1 MIRTLKF
8 GLRYDPVNSRSTGY
22 HATQQNAA
30 YNVAVDV
37 LNREPNLPKR
47 SGKTTPDAI
56 NKRITAWRQA
66 NRQSADAPYYIHQQG
81 AEEAW
86 EANQRPQQ
94 SRSERLERIAE
105 AIANGEEP
113 KQTTDRPF
121 PVVSASS
128 PSGYAASRP
137 SSGWTSAPYGS
148 SRRRTP
154 AHVHHFATGTT
165 PSTSK

>member
-8 GLRYDPVNSRSTGY
+8 RLRYDPVNSRAIGY

-66 NRQSADAPYYIHQQG
+66 NRQSTDAPYYIHQQG

-86 EANQRPQQ
+86 EANQRLQQ

-121 PVVSASS
+121 PVGSASS
-128 PSGYAASRP
+128 PSGYAASPILKWLDIR
-137 SSGWTSAPYGS
+137 SIRLV
-148 SRRRTP
+148 RRRTT

>member
-8 GLRYDPVNSRSTGY
+8 GRRYDPVNSRAIGY

-30 YNVAVDV
+30 LNVAVDV

-66 NRQSADAPYYIHQQG
+66 NRQSTDAPYYIHQQG

-86 EANQRPQQ
+86 EANQRLQQ

-121 PVVSASS
+121 PVGSASS

-148 SRRRTP
+148 SRRRTT